1 MFAPTGSG
9 KNRGDFCH
17 QLLPGEMSS
26 GVIDEQASAA
36 GDQSASLLKQRSSE
50 VEDGNEMSDRK
61 KRKGQF
67 RFRTPPADT
76 ALSVMHEN
84 EYLVCISD
92 RVNEFER
99 YPFEG
104 CEDIMEQVMK
114 SISRGDSVLVVG
126 EPGRGKRTLSLGLAR
141 KLAALRESADSQ
153 KSIYSCHVYTLSL
166 GSSFWNRTTQED
178 ISEVQEH
185 IREVFRLV
193 ETAGPEKIVFC
204 IDDVDILSFVDDLA
218 KEPPRSGRSGSPTTT
233 SGSGLDVLD
242 SAMSTENMLRYLLFN
257 RKVVCLCTCIRG
269 AYQRLI
275 HSDTFYDEKFTK
287 TFRVLYMP
295 EPTVEQTLQI
305 VRAHR
310 TRIEAEFGVVL
321 PDETLRAAVA
331 YAKNYLTHREMP
343 ESALDILY
351 EASRAA
357 VQEGLRDDLVSSPES
372 GSAQTA
378 KVVGRQFVDAQITKW
393 CGYTNEQLQLSLVK
407 EGILP

>member
-1 MFAPTGSG
+1 
-9 KNRGDFCH
+9 
-17 QLLPGEMSS
+17 MST

-36 GDQSASLLKQRSSE
+36 DDQSASLVKHRFSE
-50 VEDGNEMSDRK
+50 AEDRKEMSDRK
-61 KRKGQF
+61 KRRGRF

-76 ALSVMHEN
+76 ALSVLHEN

-126 EPGRGKRTLSLGLAR
+126 EPGRGKRTLSLGVAR
-141 KLAALRESADSQ
+141 KLAALRETADSQ
-153 KSIYSCHVYTLSL
+153 KAIYSCDVYTLSL

-185 IREVFRLV
+185 IREVFCLV
-193 ETAGPEKIVFC
+193 EAAGPEKIVFC

-218 KEPPRSGRSGSPTTT
+218 KEQPSGWSGSLATS
-233 SGSGLDVLD
+233 SGSGQDVSD
-242 SAMSTENMLRYLLFN
+242 VAMSTENMLRYLLFN

-275 HSDTFYDEKFTK
+275 HSDTFYDEKFTE

-310 TRIEAEFGVVL
+310 TRIEAEFGVIL
-321 PDETLRAAVA
+321 LDETLRAAVA

-343 ESALDILY
+343 ESTLDILY

-357 VQEGLRDDLVSSPES
+357 VQESLREELVSSQGS
-372 GSAQTA
+372 GGTQMAR
-378 KVVGRQFVDAQITKW
+378 VVGRQFVDSQISKW
-393 CGYTNEQLQLSLVK
+393 CGYSAEQLELCLVK
-407 EGILP
+407 EGMVP